1 MAVSGIQN
9 LQPQMILAA
18 DVQNRYGRLIAQK
31 GTVLT
36 EKLIRVFK
44 IWGVVEVDVHG
55 NGDVKRNS
63 LKEPEAPPVPEE
75 SAAVVEKRFIHTDR
89 SHPAV
94 RALMEIA
101 LRRNGGNCHSPW
113 KEGASGK
120 AFSKDLSRSPATA
133 PDFSRIRERLINTRS
148 ADLKLPTLPEV
159 FFKIND
165 AISNPRS
172 SVQSLAEIIGQD
184 TSLSTRLLRI
194 ANSPFYNF
202 PYTIDTLSRAVDI
215 IGFHQIS
222 TLSYGI
228 QIIGTFQHIRQDMVD
243 MKSFWKHSLACGL
256 TARFLASQKGIQ
268 NCERLFVA
276 GLLHDLGR
284 LILYRAAPREFAQIL
299 EEAREKNTLL
309 FEKESDMMGTDHCRI
324 GANLT
329 KEWMFPDSLV
339 HLIESH
345 HGPNG
350 NGTGNFLETAIVH
363 IADIL
368 VNTAGLGSSGEIFV
382 PPLNARSWETVGL
395 SVHSLPV
402 VVEQAQKQLDD
413 TVSFFLS

>member
-1 MAVSGIQN
+1 MAVSGIQH
-9 LQPQMILAA
+9 LQPHMVLAA
-18 DVQNRYGRLIAQK
+18 DVQNRHGRLIAQK
-31 GTVLT
+31 GTILT
-36 EKLIRVFK
+36 AKMIRVFK
-44 IWGVVEVDVHG
+44 IWGVVEVDVRG
-55 NGDVKRNS
+55 NEDFR
-63 LKEPEAPPVPEE
+63 EEAVPQVPDEPPVPEE
-75 SAAVVEKRFIHTDR
+75 SMATVEKRFIHTDR
-89 SHPAV
+89 GHPAIQV
-94 RALMEIA
+94 LMEVA
-101 LRRNGGNCHSPW
+101 RRRNGGNGNSPRQ
-113 KEGASGK
+113 GDASGQVL
-120 AFSKDLSRSPATA
+120 SKGSSRSPATA
-133 PDFSRIRERLINTRS
+133 PDFSTIKERLFNAGS
-148 ADLKLPTLPEV
+148 ADLKLPSLPEV

-172 SVQSLAEIIGQD
+172 SVRSLAEIIGQD
-184 TSLSTRLLRI
+184 TSLSASLLRI

-228 QIIGTFQHIRQDMVD
+228 QIVRTFQHVRQDMVD

-256 TARFLASQKGIQ
+256 VARFLAGQKGIQ

-284 LILYRAAPREFAQIL
+284 LILYRSVPREFAQVL
-299 EEAREKNTLL
+299 GEAREKSALL

-324 GANLT
+324 GARLT
-329 KEWMFPDSLV
+329 KKWLFPDALI

-350 NGTGNFLETAIVH
+350 TGGNPVETAIVH

-368 VNTAGLGSSGEIFV
+368 VNAAGFGSSGEIFV
-382 PPLNARSWETVGL
+382 PPLNTRSWETLDL
-395 SVHSLPV
+395 SVHSLPL
-402 VVEQAQKQLDD
+402 VVEQTEKQLDD
-413 TVSFFLS
+413 TLGFFLS